1 MPGIFAY
8 HNQKDPSRRN
18 LERLS
23 QSTLL
28 TLTTTWKQYSRQLY
42 LLESSFECITMI
54 LSNEYPLPGDASCF
68 LKQRTLCFE
77 VSTMVQHECECVWV
91 VRGID
96 AAWNFYKHISS
107 NGLVHL
113 QSEQPAVDDD
123 DDDDDDNDDNDDNDD
138 DDDDDSDGDDDVD
151 DDDGDDD
158 DDDAA
163 DGDDDAD
170 EEDDDDDDDEDDDD
184 GDDDGDD
191 DDDDHDND
199 DDDDDGD
206 SNADEQGKMR
216 RRRGKRG

>member
-1 MPGIFAY
+1 MIDRERCRRESTHIVPGIFAY

-113 QSEQPAVDDD
+113 QSEQPAVVSRNERPLAIRPSMLEHDQRTLRWAPTL
-123 DDDDDDNDDNDDNDD
+123 
-138 DDDDDSDGDDDVD
+138 SLLVD
-151 DDDGDDD
+151 RTCGL
-158 DDDAA
+158 
-163 DGDDDAD
+163 
-170 EEDDDDDDDEDDDD
+170 
-184 GDDDGDD
+184 
-191 DDDDHDND
+191 
-199 DDDDDGD
+199 
-206 SNADEQGKMR
+206 
-216 RRRGKRG
+216 